1 LVNDGFFD
9 VLSGFSAADS
19 VVSMFTFSQLTAAY
33 ILFTSFARTPRA
45 FLFPTPEACCT
56 FRLPSSPFCR
66 TILLRVVALSNGGE
80 TTSFKGGVQPDPSFQ
95 SMCIE
100 GNHFHVD
107 IVNQIHRNLTL
118 GSICSHQVQSVGRLA
133 PRVVSHLTLLSK
145 RCISKE
151 TLSMWYRE

>member
-1 LVNDGFFD
+1 LVNGGFFD

-19 VVSMFTFSQLTAAY
+19 VVSMFTFSQLTAAH

-45 FLFPTPEACCT
+45 FRT
-56 FRLPSSPFCR
+56 FRLPSSPLCR

-80 TTSFKGGVQPDPSFQ
+80 TTSFKGGVKPDPSLQ
-95 SMCIE
+95 SMCID
-100 GNHFHVD
+100 GNHFHVE